1 MNNRYNG
8 NRYDNNRNNYNNN
21 DNKTITGKVTEKI
34 KKGGKLSSTLTIED
48 ITLPEKDAYNVASD
62 IKGKLNTNQ
71 LRKIFEQIKE
81 TENDLPDMKVVKNKL
96 YKLLPLVAYAVGRDN
111 CPKDFFKLLEACI
124 TDKALV
130 DQEDVERLIEFL
142 TSIVAYSK
150 YLDKIKKDK
159 IKKI

>member
-21 DNKTITGKVTEKI
+21 DNKSVTGKVTEKI

-48 ITLPEKDAYNVASD
+48 ITLPEKDAYNIASE

-111 CPKDFFKLLEACI
+111 CPPDFFKLLEACI

-150 YLDKIKKDK
+150 YLDKK
-159 IKKI
+159 